1 MTGPAA
7 SRAIKPRGFR
17 EVFFLVALLAGM
29 TGTIHE

>member
-17 EVFFLVALLAGM
+17 EVFFLVAPTLGLRYDL
-29 TGTIHE
+29 